1 MVEALSLQV
10 MKSVLLL
17 IGVFH
22 QVELLSNHY
31 TVQNFNKKDVFH
43 ISTLKKPNVSVAFLT
58 RMLKKNIYLQI
69 IHNICR
75 Y

>member
-1 MVEALSLQV
+1 LT
-10 MKSVLLL
+10 
-17 IGVFH
+17 GVFL
-22 QVELLSNHY
+22 QEERLSNLY

-43 ISTLKKPNVSVAFLT
+43 ILTTKKPNVSVAFLT

-69 IHNICR
+69 IHIICR